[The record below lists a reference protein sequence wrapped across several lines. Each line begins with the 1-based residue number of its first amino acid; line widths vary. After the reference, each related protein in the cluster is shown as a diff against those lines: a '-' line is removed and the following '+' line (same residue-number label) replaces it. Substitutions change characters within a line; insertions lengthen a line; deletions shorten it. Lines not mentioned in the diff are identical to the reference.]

1 MAKWKGEEKVCP
13 FRPQPLQV
21 IIRFE
26 DHLVV
31 VKVFL
36 AALCLQAT
44 VKNTHSISFP
54 NKSRMQTCT
63 VIKLPN
69 GNMEMLW
76 ENKNLKSKRQCVG
89 AWVLPTWEFSAFSSP
104 ISTISHER
112 LSFTPGALL
121 IVEAARIFKL
131 ATWPLSYKIFSPS
144 KVEQ

>member
-44 VKNTHSISFP
+44 VKKTHSISFP
-54 NKSRMQTCT
+54 QQIKNANLYSDQT
-63 VIKLPN
+63 
-69 GNMEMLW
+69 
-76 ENKNLKSKRQCVG
+76 
-89 AWVLPTWEFSAFSSP
+89 A
-104 ISTISHER
+104 
-112 LSFTPGALL
+112 
-121 IVEAARIFKL
+121 
-131 ATWPLSYKIFSPS
+131 
-144 KVEQ
+144 